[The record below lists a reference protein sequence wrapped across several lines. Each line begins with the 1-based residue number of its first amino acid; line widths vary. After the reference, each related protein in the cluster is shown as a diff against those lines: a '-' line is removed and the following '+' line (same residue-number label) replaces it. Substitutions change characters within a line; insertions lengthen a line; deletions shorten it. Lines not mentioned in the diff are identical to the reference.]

1 MAKKVKNPTRRE
13 IYTEALG
20 RSLSGLSVVAWQFK
34 SESDQQQAHY
44 ELMMSGRRGLYALYD
59 GYRTQAYIIYPQ
71 ENDAQIKAV
80 LSAYKGKFFEPQMD

>member
-1 MAKKVKNPTRRE
+1 MSNPKEMTRRE
-13 IYTEALG
+13 KYSEVLD
-20 RSLSGLSVVAWQFK
+20 LSGLSVLAYQFS
-34 SESDQQQAHY
+34 SEAEQQQAHY
-44 ELMMSGRRGLYALYD
+44 DLMMAGGRSLYALYD